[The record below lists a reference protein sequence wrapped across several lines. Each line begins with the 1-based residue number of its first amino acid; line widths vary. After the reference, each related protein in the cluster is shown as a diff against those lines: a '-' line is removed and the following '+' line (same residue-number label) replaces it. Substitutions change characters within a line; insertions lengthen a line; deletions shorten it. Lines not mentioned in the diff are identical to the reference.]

1 MLEKNKGGRPT
12 DNPKSADRK
21 TVRLD
26 NETKQVLDDYCQ
38 EHNVTA
44 NEAIR
49 TAILLLKDK

>member
-1 MLEKNKGGRPT
+1 MTDKNKGGRPT

-26 NETKQVLDDYCQ
+26 TETKDILDNYCKR
-38 EHNVTA
+38 HKVNA